1 MVDQSSNGHLTLVEM
16 KKGET
21 GRVVSI
27 NGGMALNQRLEA
39 LGIRPGRELVK
50 LSRAFRRGPVTVKV
64 GSSRVAVGYGMAGK
78 ILVEP
83 AEGPCDASS

>member
-1 MVDQSSNGHLTLVEM
+1 MVEPDTNGFVTLVEL
-16 KKGET
+16 KRGET

-27 NGGMALNQRLEA
+27 QGGTMLNQRLEA

-64 GSSRVAVGYGMAGK
+64 GPSRVAVGHGMAGK
-78 ILVEP
+78 ILLEP
-83 AEGPCDASS
+83 TSSP